1 MSPSRSDS
9 ARSRVVVDVL
19 HDAFG
24 EAMKG
29 EPTAYRTKFR
39 SMAHDPHSFYR
50 GSAPLFYRDVTR
62 LEAPWVDERSSR
74 IWVHGDLHVEN
85 FGTYLDSAGRLVF
98 DVNDFDEA
106 YVGHWTWDLLRFA
119 TSLALVGWQKALP
132 DEEVRGLVVAF
143 ARSYLRQVN
152 HYLDAPDDTTFAL
165 RLDNARGPVLDVL
178 HRAREKRRVDLLDS
192 MTVVEDHRRVFTE
205 GDGRRP
211 LGKAE
216 RSRVLDAFERYLPTI
231 PEDKRSRI
239 PVFYDVRDIASTQT
253 HGIGSAGQ
261 RSYVLLLEGHSQALE
276 NDVVVQMKQAS
287 VPALSR
293 FVDSEAIEAAFE
305 HEAHRTVVSQ
315 RALQAHTDSLLGHT
329 SIDGVGFV
337 VSEISPYEVD
347 LPWADLTEPD
357 EIGVVVRQLGQATA
371 KIHCASDEDSQQ
383 DLVDF
388 QVEQAVA
395 TSVEGRRNEFLEW
408 VTDRGM
414 EYAAQVRADHTLF
427 VEAFRAGRFG
437 LDAV

>member
-9 ARSRVVVDVL
+9 ARTRVVVDVL
-19 HDAFG
+19 RDAFAEG
-24 EAMKG
+24 MERV
-29 EPTAYRTKFR
+29 PTAYRTKFR

-106 YVGHWTWDLLRFA
+106 YVGHYTWDLLRFA
-119 TSLALVGWQKALP
+119 ASLALVAWQKALP
-132 DEEVRGLVVAF
+132 DEKVRGLVEAYVRA
-143 ARSYLRQVN
+143 YLRQVN
-152 HYLDAPDDTTFAL
+152 HYLDTPDDTEFAL
-165 RLDNARGPVLDVL
+165 LLDNAKGPVLDVL
-178 HRAREKRRVDLLDS
+178 HRARETRRVDLLDS
-192 MTVVEDHRRVFTE
+192 MTVVEDHQRVFTE
-205 GDGRRP
+205 GDGRRR
-211 LGKAE
+211 LSKAD
-216 RSRVLDAFERYLPTI
+216 RAKVLDAFERYLPTV
-231 PEDKRSRI
+231 PEDKRSHI
-239 PVFYDVRDIASTQT
+239 PVFYDVRDVASTRT

-261 RSYVLLLEGHSQALE
+261 TSYVLLLEGHSQALE
-276 NDVVVQMKQAS
+276 NDAVVQMKQAS

-329 SIDGVGFV
+329 TIDGVGYV

-371 KIHCASDEDSQQ
+371 KIHCASDEDSHQ

-388 QVEQAVA
+388 QVEEAVA
-395 TSVEGRRNEFLEW
+395 ASVEGGRTEFCEW
-408 VTDRGM
+408 VAARGM
-414 EYAAQVRADHTLF
+414 EYAAQVRTDHALF
-427 VEAFRAGRFG
+427 VEAFRAGGFG

>member
-1 MSPSRSDS
+1 M
-9 ARSRVVVDVL
+9 VDVL
-19 HDAFG
+19 HDTFG
-24 EAMKG
+24 EAMR
-29 EPTAYRTKFR
+29 EHPTAYRTKFR

-106 YVGHWTWDLLRFA
+106 YVGHYTWDLLRFA
-119 TSLALVGWQKALP
+119 TSLALLGWQKALP
-132 DEEVRGLVVAF
+132 DEEVSGLLEAYV
-143 ARSYLRQVN
+143 RSYLRQVN
-152 HYLDAPDDTTFAL
+152 HYLEAPDDTDFAL
-165 RLDNARGPVLDVL
+165 RLDNAKGPVLDVL
-178 HRAREKRRVDLLDS
+178 RRARETRRVDLLDS
-192 MTVVEDHRRVFTE
+192 MTVVEDHLRMFTE
-205 GDGRRP
+205 NGGRRHV
-211 LGKAE
+211 GRAE
-216 RSRVLDAFERYLPTI
+216 RAKVADAFERYLPTI

-239 PVFYDVRDIASTQT
+239 PVFYDVRDVVLTQT
-253 HGIGSAGQ
+253 RGIGSAGQ
-261 RSYVLLLEGHSQALE
+261 TSYQVLLEGYSQALE
-276 NDVVVQMKQAS
+276 NDVVLQMKQAN

-293 FVDSEAIEAAFE
+293 FVESEAVEGAFE

-329 SIDGVGFV
+329 TIDGVGFV
-337 VSEISPYEVD
+337 VSEVSPYELD
-347 LPWADLTEPD
+347 LPWADFTEPE
-357 EIGVVVRQLGQATA
+357 EIAVVVRQLGQATA

-388 QVEQAVA
+388 QVEEAVA
-395 TSVEGRRNEFLEW
+395 ASVEGRRTEFAGW
-408 VTDRGM
+408 VAARGM
-414 EYAAQVRADHTLF
+414 EYAAQVRVDHALF

>member
-1 MSPSRSDS
+1 M
-9 ARSRVVVDVL
+9 VDVL

-24 EAMKG
+24 EAMRG
-29 EPTAYRTKFR
+29 DPTAYRTKFR

-50 GSAPLFYRDVTR
+50 GSAALFYRDVTR

-106 YVGHWTWDLLRFA
+106 YIGHWTWDLLRFA
-119 TSLALVGWQKALP
+119 ASLALVGWQKALP
-132 DEEVRGLVVAF
+132 DEEVRGLVETYV
-143 ARSYLRQVN
+143 RSYLRQVN
-152 HYLDAPDDTTFAL
+152 HYLETPDDTEFAL
-165 RLDNARGPVLDVL
+165 RLDNAKGPVLDVL
-178 HRAREKRRVDLLDS
+178 HRAREVRRVDLLDS

-205 GDGRRP
+205 GDGRRR
-211 LGKAE
+211 LGRDE
-216 RSRVLDAFERYLPTI
+216 RAKVLDAFERYLPTI

-239 PVFYDVRDIASTQT
+239 PVFYDVRDVVTSRT

-261 RSYVLLLEGHSQALE
+261 TSYDVLLEGYSQALE

-293 FVDSEAIEAAFE
+293 YVDSEEVDAAFE

-329 SIDGVGFV
+329 TVEGVGFV
-337 VSEISPYEVD
+337 VSEVSPYEVD

-388 QVEQAVA
+388 QVEEAVA
-395 TSVEGRRNEFLEW
+395 SSVEGRRTEFLEW
-408 VTDRGM
+408 VAARAM
-414 EYAAQVRADHTLF
+414 EYADQVRADHALF
-427 VEAFRAGRFG
+427 VEAFRDGRFG

>member
-1 MSPSRSDS
+1 MSQTRSDG

-24 EAMKG
+24 EAMRG
-29 EPTAYRTKFR
+29 APAAYRTKFR

-50 GSAPLFYRDVTR
+50 GSAPLFYRDVVR

-106 YVGHWTWDLLRFA
+106 YVGHYTWDLLRFA
-119 TSLALVGWQKALP
+119 TSLALLGWQKALP
-132 DEEVRGLVVAF
+132 DEEVSGLVQTYV
-143 ARSYLRQVN
+143 RSYLRQVN
-152 HYLDAPDDTTFAL
+152 HYLDTPDDTEFAL
-165 RLDNARGPVLDVL
+165 RLDNAKGAVLGVL
-178 HRAREKRRVDLLDS
+178 QQARETRRVDLLDS
-192 MTVVEDHRRVFTE
+192 LTVVEDHRRVFTE
-205 GDGRRP
+205 GGGRRH
-211 LGKAE
+211 LGKDE
-216 RSRVLDAFERYLPTI
+216 RAKVLDAFDRYLPSI
-231 PEDKRSRI
+231 PDDKRSRI
-239 PVFYDVRDIASTQT
+239 PVFYDVRDVVLTQT

-261 RSYVLLLEGHSQALE
+261 TSYNLLLEGHSQALE

-293 FVDSEAIEAAFE
+293 FVDSEAVEGAFE

-315 RALQAHTDSLLGHT
+315 RALQAHTDALLGHT
-329 SIDGVGFV
+329 TVDGVGFV
-337 VSEISPYEVD
+337 VSEVSPYELG
-347 LPWADLTEPD
+347 LPWADLTEPE

-371 KIHCASDEDSQQ
+371 KIHCASDEDSEQ

-388 QVEQAVA
+388 QVEEAVA
-395 TSVEGRRNEFLEW
+395 ASVEGGRTEFMEW
-408 VTDRGM
+408 VAARGM
-414 EYAAQVRADHTLF
+414 EYAAQVRADHAHF

-437 LDAV
+437 LGAV